1 MSNPGSDP
9 YVDLDAVAQAALVR
23 SGEASPGE
31 LVDAAIERIER
42 INPQL
47 NAVITERFDAA
58 RAEASGPL
66 PDGPFRGVPILLKD
80 LGAAMAGEPQ
90 HLGNKLLRGI
100 DHRPAEDA
108 HLVKRLKNAGFVILG
123 RTNTPEFGSTCT
135 TEPEAYG
142 PTRNPW
148 QPDHSAGGSSGGS
161 AAAVASR
168 MVPVAHASDGGG
180 SIRIPASECGIFG
193 LKPSRGRI
201 SRGPQAGEGW
211 AGASTDGVVSLT
223 VRDSAALLDVLAGW
237 EPGDPYTAPPPS
249 RPWAEEVSTMGGQ
262 VPVAG
267 SGDAGRLRIGV
278 HTDHPL
284 GFLSTAPRV
293 AESVRRTA
301 AILEDLGHDVVEAVP
316 DALMESDFLGHYGVI
331 ITVAMAKQLEE
342 LSQLAGRSVTEKD
355 VEVSNWANGQNGLS
369 VPGWRYLEELDW
381 IHAYGRRL
389 ASWWRGGVG
398 ADRAVAENPDGFD
411 LLLVPSIG
419 TLPPELGYLGI
430 RPGEDPGAS
439 MIRIAEVIPFTAQF
453 NVSGQ
458 PAMSLPMDWS
468 DDGLPIG
475 SQLVA
480 AYGREDLLL
489 RLAAQVEVTHPW
501 VTHQPAVRA

>member
-1 MSNPGSDP
+1 MVPSMDSSGTDP
-9 YVDLDAVAQAALVR
+9 FTDLDAVTQAALVR
-23 SGEASPGE
+23 SGEVTPSE
-31 LVDAAIERIER
+31 LVDAAIARIRRVDPE
-42 INPQL
+42 L
-47 NAVITERFDAA
+47 NAVIAERFE
-58 RAEASGPL
+58 RAEDEAAGPL

-90 HLGNKLLRGI
+90 HLGNRLLRDL
-100 DHRPAEDA
+100 DHRPTEDSY
-108 HLVKRLKNAGFVILG
+108 LVRRLRAAGFVILG

-135 TEPEAYG
+135 TEPDAYG

-148 QPDHSAGGSSGGS
+148 NPRHSTGGSSGGS

-180 SIRIPASECGIFG
+180 SIRIPASECGLFG

-201 SRGPQAGEGW
+201 SRGPQSGEGW

-237 EPGDPYTAPPPS
+237 EPGDPYTAPPPR
-249 RPWAEEVSTMGGQ
+249 RPWSQDLA
-262 VPVAG
+262 VPP
-267 SGDAGRLRIGV
+267 GRLRVGV

-284 GFLSTAPRV
+284 GFVSTAPRV

-301 AILEDLGHDVVEAVP
+301 TLLADLGHDVVESVP
-316 DALMESDFLGHYGVI
+316 EALLDSDFLAHYGVI
-331 ITVAMAKQLEE
+331 ITVAMARQLDG
-342 LSQLAGRSVTEKD
+342 LAQLAGRPVTEDD
-355 VEVSNWANGQNGLS
+355 VEAANWANGQNGRA
-369 VPGWRYLEELDW
+369 VTGARYLEELEW
-381 IHAYGRRL
+381 MHGYGRRL
-389 ASWWRGGVG
+389 ASWWRGGFG
-398 ADRAVAENPDGFD
+398 SERAVAENPDGFD

-419 TLPPELGYLGI
+419 TLPPELGYLGMQ
-430 RPGEDPGAS
+430 PGEDPGVS

-453 NVSGQ
+453 NTSGQ
-458 PAMSLPMDWS
+458 PAMSVPMDWS

-480 AYGREDLLL
+480 AYGREDLLFS
-489 RLAAQVEVTHPW
+489 LAAQLEEAYPW
-501 VTHQPAVRA
+501 TVRQPMIRA